1 MHRHAIRKTPEEAM
15 RASVD
20 ALGGLQE
27 VGAQLKGAAADPVLA
42 GQWLAHCLTAAKRD
56 KLSLAQIV
64 HVFRSAHG
72 VGEHDGFAVFA
83 QLCGYQVTPVGF
95 DAQLAQALK
104 RAEQAATEAQQA
116 RDEIASLSDNPELLA
131 RMTKAGLKVELL

>member
-1 MHRHAIRKTPEEAM
+1 MHRHTIRKTPEEAM

-64 HVFRSAHG
+64 HVFRGAHG

-104 RAEQAATEAQQA
+104 RAEQAAADARQA
-116 RDEIASLSDNPELLA
+116 ADDVAILADRPELFA
-131 RMTKAGLKVELL
+131 RMAAAGLKVDLL